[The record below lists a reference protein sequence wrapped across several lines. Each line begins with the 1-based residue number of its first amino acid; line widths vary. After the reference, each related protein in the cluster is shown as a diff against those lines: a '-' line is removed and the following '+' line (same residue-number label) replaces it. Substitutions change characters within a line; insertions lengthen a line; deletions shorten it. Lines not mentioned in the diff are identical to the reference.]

1 MLWPSTFFES
11 NPDHHLI
18 MGTISVSDKLTARSL
33 SVILNNLGMDGPSL
47 FSLNG
52 LITKA
57 AHFTHEIGKDIKIF
71 FLIFVGPTPPTRWT
85 TSWEIIQWGCP
96 TWLDMVHVT
105 PRGSIIGAAH
115 YRRFRPTPPT

>member
-1 MLWPSTFFES
+1 
-11 NPDHHLI
+11 

-57 AHFTHEIGKDIKIF
+57 PHFTHEIGKDIKKKSF
-71 FLIFVGPTPPTRWT
+71 KFLWVLLLPGGLHLGR
-85 TSWEIIQWGCP
+85 
-96 TWLDMVHVT
+96 
-105 PRGSIIGAAH
+105 
-115 YRRFRPTPPT
+115 